1 MLKRGMLRAQIVDI
15 EKREKRLKEVFN
27 AQIVSFR
34 EAVFFLFGYRVD
46 MASKAISTTK
56 AGSAPTTFVLTPP
69 VGAPADRL
77 LHVLSENPRYT
88 TTLHGT
94 NCALH
99 GKLQRTLQSLVRGQ
113 WVELLQLPDAERAA
127 DCAQGGDE
135 KMQLMFALKP
145 KSGGMQLL
153 PTPYTERL
161 KQEVETYIG
170 RFRSIPAFLANL
182 TMENF
187 QKSSQI

>member
-1 MLKRGMLRAQIVDI
+1 MLHR
-15 EKREKRLKEVFN
+15 
-27 AQIVSFR
+27 
-34 EAVFFLFGYRVD
+34 
-46 MASKAISTTK
+46 
-56 AGSAPTTFVLTPP
+56 
-69 VGAPADRL
+69 
-77 LHVLSENPRYT
+77 
-88 TTLHGT
+88 
-94 NCALH
+94 
-99 GKLQRTLQSLVRGQ
+99 KLQCTLQSLVRGQ
-113 WVELLQLPDAERAA
+113 RLEVLHLSDAKRIA

-153 PTPYTERL
+153 PTRYTERL